1 MDTTK
6 GCKNYNPQL
15 NSLRQV
21 VMGCEDYTLHPHL
34 LCLAFILK
42 YAGRLSGFYGG
53 LPTKKHRK
61 HAIQSAVGHCL
72 GGTKIILGCAKSEQI

>member
-1 MDTTK
+1 MDSTK
-6 GCKNYNPQL
+6 GFKNYNPQL

-34 LCLAFILK
+34 LCLAFILE

-53 LPTKKHRK
+53 LPTKNIASIPLK
-61 HAIQSAVGHCL
+61 ALLWV
-72 GGTKIILGCAKSEQI
+72 IIVREGSK